1 MSNMTIRE
9 QIQKEIAKSRQMRNP
24 SRFFYY
30 SKMAED
36 GVSVALPSWEQF
48 RESWAHA
55 IWTSKH
61 QHEIQS
67 MIDSDN
73 HRFPWNPWK
82 SV

>member
-1 MSNMTIRE
+1 MSNMTFGE
-9 QIQKEIAKSRQMRNP
+9 QIQKEIVKSRQMRNP

-36 GVSVALPSWEQF
+36 CVAMVSWEQF
-48 RESWAHA
+48 RGSWAYSV
-55 IWTSKH
+55 WTREH

-73 HRFPWNPWK
+73 HRFSWNLWK